1 MFRDIRVMQAIAGH
15 LIIEYARGHHNVSVL
30 EVARCQ
36 ICLQVSPSILVKL
49 LQLPKHHW
57 LLDRFRD
64 KHAFLYELSFPHR
77 TGSLSLRLR
86 IDGLCIIYWSVLT
99 GMNIIVVGIQIIT
112 HFLIETL
119 SIVVLV
125 LAGWFG
131 DCLEKELLDGRGI
144 SWLLLVD
151 GWLSGFYL
159 VIVLLFVVRI

>member
-1 MFRDIRVMQAIAGH
+1 
-15 LIIEYARGHHNVSVL
+15 
-30 EVARCQ
+30 
-36 ICLQVSPSILVKL
+36 
-49 LQLPKHHW
+49 
-57 LLDRFRD
+57 
-64 KHAFLYELSFPHR
+64 
-77 TGSLSLRLR
+77 
-86 IDGLCIIYWSVLT
+86 
-99 GMNIIVVGIQIIT
+99 MNIIVVGIQIIT